1 MSVVGFTLRGR
12 ACQSVVPVR
21 ERRRFPRRFPRPSLT
36 HSGLRGMPGR
46 LRYVVGM
53 GEHDE
58 LENRYMP
65 KFEALASERGLVVE
79 YRRDRAGVDTGVHM
93 FEEGYKTTPKG
104 AERPYWRPMASRVW
118 FQLKGVHEATLSA
131 EQFAQSDKVAVSVGI
146 EHLKYWFAAPE
157 PVYLV
162 VYVESV
168 DVFIGM
174 DVRELVQERWQEG
187 FYAEMKKVDSETV
200 TVHVPTNRVMD
211 AGGFANLVKH
221 RSMRIDGPAFRGRPL
236 GHRYDPLRS
245 VLRSP
250 PANVWLQLV
259 QALLEAHDFYEESR
273 QQVGELTFMHG
284 TLAQTLLWQSP
295 AFAEYGYS
303 PDQRARDEPTPEQ
316 LVGDVCLILDAAD
329 ARDGFTDEEQGAVQ
343 RYADAAGEN
352 GLALAVV
359 FRGRDLS
366 GTGGLWRATLRGTAA
381 ASGDYWRQIGLEAVS
396 NLVLVSTLVYLDFA
410 PDLTWDHVNYL

>member
-1 MSVVGFTLRGR
+1 
-12 ACQSVVPVR
+12 
-21 ERRRFPRRFPRPSLT
+21 
-36 HSGLRGMPGR
+36 
-46 LRYVVGM
+46 M

-79 YRRDRAGVDTGVHM
+79 YRRDRAGIDTGVHL
-93 FEEGYKTTPKG
+93 FEEGCKTTPKG

-131 EQFAQSDKVAVSVGI
+131 EEFAESDKVSVSVEV

-162 VYVESV
+162 VYVESA
-168 DVFIGM
+168 DVFIGI
-174 DVRELVQERWQEG
+174 DVRELVRDRWQEN
-187 FYAEMKKVDSETV
+187 FYAEIKAVNSATI
-200 TVHVPTNRVMD
+200 TVHVPTDRVID
-211 AGGFANLVKH
+211 AARFADLVQH

-245 VLRSP
+245 VLNSP
-250 PANVWLQLV
+250 PPEVWFQLV
-259 QALLEAHDFYEESR
+259 VQLLEAHDFEAVSR
-273 QQVGELTFMHG
+273 QKVGELTFMHG

-295 AFAEYGYS
+295 AFAEYGFS
-303 PDQRARDEPTPEQ
+303 PDQRARDEPSPEH
-316 LVGDVCLILDAAD
+316 LGGDVCLVVDSCDSRLS
-329 ARDGFTDEEQGAVQ
+329 FTDEERRAVQ
-343 RYADAAGEN
+343 EFADAAGEN

-359 FRGRDLS
+359 FRGLDLS
-366 GTGGLWRATLRGTAA
+366 GTGGLWRAALRETAVA
-381 ASGDYWRQIGLEAVS
+381 RDNDWRQIGLEALS